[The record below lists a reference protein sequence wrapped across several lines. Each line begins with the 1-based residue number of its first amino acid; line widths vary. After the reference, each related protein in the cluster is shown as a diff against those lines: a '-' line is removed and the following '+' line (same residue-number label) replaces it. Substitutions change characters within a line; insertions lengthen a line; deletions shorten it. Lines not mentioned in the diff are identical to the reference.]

1 MTGRI
6 GLTGGL
12 AAGKSTVAGMLEDRG
27 LEVVDADRLVAELY
41 GAGQEGARRIES
53 LFGGDYLTES
63 GAVDRPAVAGLVFDD
78 PRSRRRL
85 EEAIHPLVARRFE
98 EIVSESDGLV
108 VLEASLLVE
117 AGWAENFDV
126 VVTVEAPREVRI
138 ERAMERGLSRE
149 EAEARLDAQE
159 TEEARRAAADFVLEN
174 GGSLTALEGQ
184 VEELVAELMR
194 FENGRDGS
202 RDEPGSV

>member
-1 MTGRI
+1 MIRRV

-12 AAGKSTVAGMLEDRG
+12 AAGKSTVAEMLEERG

-41 GAGQEGARRIES
+41 GAGEEGARRVES

-85 EEAIHPLVARRFE
+85 EEAIHPLVKRRYE
-98 EIVSESDGLV
+98 EIVGETEGIV

-117 AGWAENFDV
+117 AGWAESFEA
-126 VVTVEAPREVRI
+126 VVTVEAPPEIRLH
-138 ERAMERGLSRE
+138 RAMERGLSRD
-149 EAEARLDAQE
+149 EAESRLDAQGS
-159 TEEARRAAADFVLEN
+159 EEARRSVADFVLEN
-174 GGSLTALEGQ
+174 DGSLEELERQ
-184 VEELVAELMR
+184 VEDLVEAL
-194 FENGRDGS
+194 GASGS
-202 RDEPGSV
+202 